1 MNILLSIKPEWASLI
16 YEGKKTIEWRKS
28 YPSQFVSNET
38 KVFLYETAPVHK
50 VTGYFTLEAV
60 MFAGVAVKEGY
71 ISQSS
76 IDKGCVKINDLKKYL
91 GTSSHLYGWE
101 VSLPHEYSDHKNL
114 SDFGINQPPQS
125 WCYIKETV

>member
-28 YPSQFVSNET
+28 YPSQFVLNET
-38 KVFLYETAPVHK
+38 KVFLYETAPVQK

-91 GTSSHLYGWE
+91 GTSSHLYGLE
-101 VSLPHEYSDHKNL
+101 ISLPYKYSDSKNL

-125 WCYIKETV
+125 WCYIKEKI